1 MKRVSLL
8 LSIVGIATAA
18 MAQILSDYDK
28 LEAKAD
34 RFVQLGEWNSA
45 HAMYILM
52 SEKRPEAIAPY
63 SRAIVT
69 SGKLA
74 NQQAQVDMLER
85 TQQRGIS
92 LDSLFAEVHRFA
104 FKIGESQ
111 EYEQFLRLVK
121 QRQPW
126 MARNINVR
134 LLKYYDFRNDAT
146 NMVTTGNELLT
157 ATPDNTAYLMVVARG
172 YMLQGDFENSVIT
185 YNRILTLD
193 PDNYD
198 SLIAL
203 GCYYATIWKAS
214 EGTRSQMSSI
224 RDLAV
229 KHLQKAY
236 SLRPTPFVEE
246 TLKHLEKSR

>member
-1 MKRVSLL
+1 MKRVLLL
-8 LSIVGIATAA
+8 LSIVVIVTTA

-52 SEKRPEAIAPY
+52 CEKCPEAIAPY

-69 SGKLA
+69 SGKLTD
-74 NQQAQVDMLER
+74 QQAQIDMLER

-92 LDSLFAEVHRFA
+92 LDSLFSEVHRFA
-104 FKIGESQ
+104 FKIGEPQ
-111 EYEQFLRLVK
+111 EYEQFLHLVK

-126 MARNINVR
+126 MARHINMR

-146 NMVTTGNELLT
+146 NMVTTGNELLI
-157 ATPDNTAYLMVVARG
+157 ATPDNTTYLMVVARG
-172 YMLQGDFENSVIT
+172 YMLQGDFENSVNM
-185 YNRILTLD
+185 YNRILALY

-203 GCYYATIWKAS
+203 GSYYATIWKDS
-214 EGTRSQMSSI
+214 EGTRSQMSST

-229 KHLQKAY
+229 KHLQQAF
-236 SLRPTPFVEE
+236 SIRPTPFVEE